1 LYTHQFWRTR
11 TIWVKSLRQPCCEF
25 AALRKLWHLP
35 DISKMTYLVLGL
47 ILFLGIHS
55 IRIVADGLRTRTIA
69 RIGLNPWKGIY
80 SMVSLA
86 GFALICYGYG
96 LSRGEPG
103 MLWVPPRQTNHVNAL
118 LMLIA
123 FILVAAAYV
132 PGNRIKAR
140 VGHPMVLGVKV
151 WAFAHLRSN
160 GRAGDVLLFG
170 AFLAWAVADYV
181 ASRRRDRAA
190 GTVYVTL
197 GASRDVIAVVAG
209 TAGYLV
215 FALWLH
221 FWLIGVKPF

>member
-1 LYTHQFWRTR
+1 
-11 TIWVKSLRQPCCEF
+11 
-25 AALRKLWHLP
+25 
-35 DISKMTYLVLGL
+35 MTYLIFGL
-47 ILFLGIHS
+47 FLFLGIHS
-55 IRIVADGLRTRTIA
+55 MRIVADGFRTRSIA

-80 SMVSLA
+80 SIISLA

-103 MLWVPPRQTNHVNAL
+103 MLWVPPRWTNHVNAL

-151 WAFAHLRSN
+151 WAFAHLLSN
-160 GRAGDVLLFG
+160 GRTGDVLLFG

-181 ASRRRDRAA
+181 VSRRRDRAA
-190 GTVYVTL
+190 RTAYVTL
-197 GASRDVIAVVAG
+197 GASRDVITVVAG
-209 TAGYLV
+209 IAGYLV

-221 FWLIGVKPF
+221 LWLIGVKPF